1 MIEISHTMGGGEAM
15 ASSLDTATV
24 VLVTIAAT
32 LAIALLVLYEIRVG
46 LRLFREIRSL
56 LRQLRD

>member
-1 MIEISHTMGGGEAM
+1 MRREAM
-15 ASSLDTATV
+15 RSSLDMAAV
-24 VLVTIAAT
+24 VLVTVAAI
-32 LAIALLVLYEIRVG
+32 LAIALLVLYEVRVG

>member
-1 MIEISHTMGGGEAM
+1 M

-24 VLVTIAAT
+24 VLVTIAAI